1 MLTLPDFPW
10 DELAPAKSLAQSH
23 PDGLIDLSVGSP
35 VEDTPA
41 HVQQALAKA
50 SNAPGYPTVRGSA
63 ATRQALASWWNGT
76 RQASAVNAESV
87 FPSVGSKEA
96 VGLMPMLVGLGPADT
111 VVHPEIAYPTYAV
124 GAAAVGAEAVAS
136 DDPAQWPDT
145 TKLIWLNSPSNPTG
159 EVHSV
164 QALRAALSR
173 ARALGAIIVN
183 DECYALLGSETLPE
197 SPSILSD
204 QVTDGD
210 LTGVLAL
217 YSLSKQSS
225 MAGYRAAMVAGDQA
239 VVEQIVH
246 ARRHLGLMAPEPI
259 QQALVSG
266 LADSDQVAS
275 TRAQYQQRRR
285 VVQPAFESAGFQITG
300 GDAGLYLWAT
310 AGEQA
315 MVTVERLADQG
326 ILVAPGHFYGPGG
339 ARHIRVA
346 LTATDADIAR
356 AAERLTALS

>member
-35 VEDTPA
+35 VEDTPV

-50 SNAPGYPTVRGSA
+50 ANAPGYPTVRGSA
-63 ATRQALASWWNGT
+63 ATRQALASWWNST

-96 VGLMPMLVGLGPADT
+96 VGLMPMLLGLGPADT

-136 DDPAQWPDT
+136 DDPRQWPDT

-173 ARALGAIIVN
+173 
-183 DECYALLGSETLPE
+183 CLLYT
-197 SPSILSD
+197 SPSPRDGLLSRMP
-204 QVTDGD
+204 
-210 LTGVLAL
+210 
-217 YSLSKQSS
+217 SS
-225 MAGYRAAMVAGDQA
+225 A
-239 VVEQIVH
+239 
-246 ARRHLGLMAPEPI
+246 
-259 QQALVSG
+259 
-266 LADSDQVAS
+266 
-275 TRAQYQQRRR
+275 
-285 VVQPAFESAGFQITG
+285 
-300 GDAGLYLWAT
+300 
-310 AGEQA
+310 
-315 MVTVERLADQG
+315 
-326 ILVAPGHFYGPGG
+326 
-339 ARHIRVA
+339 
-346 LTATDADIAR
+346 
-356 AAERLTALS
+356 